1 MSSSVYV
8 AIPVMAVL
16 AILQTAVWPYFTI
29 FGLAPQL
36 PLLIALSWGL
46 LRGVNEGIIWGFIG
60 GLLLDLFSISPL
72 GLTALSYMIAIAA
85 VLWIQQAI
93 SAGRFI
99 LPLLLAGLATIIY
112 LIVTLIF
119 LRLLG
124 ILSDFDTAVT
134 LLPLILANA
143 IIMLPVYWL
152 MVGLDRAT
160 SPHRVEL

>member
-1 MSSSVYV
+1 MSSSLYL

-36 PLLIALSWGL
+36 PLLVALSWGL
-46 LRGVNEGIIWGFIG
+46 LRGINEGIIWGFIG

-72 GLTALSYMIAIAA
+72 GLTALSYMVAIAA

-93 SAGRFI
+93 PIGRFV
-99 LPLLLAGLATIIY
+99 LPLLLATLATIIY
-112 LIVTLIF
+112 LIVNLIF

-124 ILSDFDTAVT
+124 ILSDFDTAVALFPLV
-134 LLPLILANA
+134 LLNA
-143 IIMLPVYWL
+143 IAMLPVYWL
-152 MVGLDRAT
+152 LVGLERAT